1 LPTICSFYGILIR
14 MYFNDHEPPHFHTVY
29 AEHKAKMTIDNFEMI
44 SGQLPKRAFELV
56 CDWAE
61 LHQHEL
67 THNWELCQNK
77 STPLA
82 ISPLK

>member
-1 LPTICSFYGILIR
+1 
-14 MYFNDHEPPHFHTVY
+14 MYFNDHEPPHFHVVY
-29 AEHKAKMTIDNFEMI
+29 AEHKAKITIDSLRMI
-44 SGQLPKRAFELV
+44 SGQLPRRAFELV

-82 ISPLK
+82 IPPLK

>member
-1 LPTICSFYGILIR
+1 
-14 MYFNDHEPPHFHTVY
+14 MYFSDHEPPHFHVVY
-29 AEHKAKMTIDNFEMI
+29 AEYKAKITIENLELI
-44 SGQLPKRAFELV
+44 SGHLPRRAFELV

-61 LHQHEL
+61 LHQSEL

-77 STPLA
+77 SAPLA